1 MAGQLTKTPALC
13 RDCISAQPLT
23 LLRRCGHCGS
33 PRLVEHPELASLSIA
48 HIDCDAFF
56 ASIEKRDDPS
66 LADRP
71 VIIGGRHRG
80 VVSTACYIAR
90 VNGVHSAMPMF
101 KALKACPDAV
111 VVSPDI
117 DKYAAVGRQ
126 IRAMMQALT
135 PLVEPLSIDEAFL
148 DLTGTEK
155 LHGAIPARTLL
166 RLARH
171 IEQEV
176 GVTVSVGLSHNKFLA
191 KLASDRNKP
200 RGFTIIGRAETA
212 AFLDT
217 LPVRKM
223 WGVGQAL
230 HRRLKADGIAT
241 IGQLRH
247 LPEPALIKRYGT
259 IGRRLYYFSRGQ
271 DHRKVTPVH
280 GAKNVS
286 TETTFNDDVSDL
298 AELESRLWPLCER
311 LSRRLKNKDLAGR
324 TVTLKLKTTAFRS
337 ISRSHS
343 LPHPTQL
350 AETLYREGR
359 QLLAG
364 PVDGTRFRLLGIG
377 VSQLHPAVDA
387 DPIDLADPGAARR
400 KKVEAAIDAVRDR
413 LGRDAIAKGRGLP

>member
-1 MAGQLTKTPALC
+1 LAGQLTKTPALC